1 MSIGN
6 LEAIRDWSNE
16 KYYTKEEIIKLLKLK
31 PTRYIKA
38 TPKMT
43 GESTP
48 SGRATCS
55 SYANWQYQAYFAFD
69 EYYGYDTSTWAT
81 VNALPQW
88 IQYQFP
94 NPVCIKKLIT
104 VHRNEDSGQ
113 RNNRA
118 VSNFTF
124 QASNDG
130 TNWVNLKDCVITQK
144 TSHYKAEFEIDNDNE
159 YTYYRLYVT
168 GNFNNSTGTGC
179 GFAEVEMYIGLYD

>member
-16 KYYTKEEIIKLLKLK
+16 KYYTKGEIAKLLKLK
-31 PTRYIKA
+31 PTRYVKA

-43 GESTP
+43 SNTTP
-48 SGRATCS
+48 SGRCS
-55 SYANWQYQAYFAFD
+55 DSSDAGSYYAPYFAFN
-69 EYYGYDTSTWAT
+69 ESYGYDTYTWAT
-81 VNALPQW
+81 INALPQW
-88 IQYQFP
+88 IRYQFP

-104 VHRNEDSGQ
+104 VHRNEDN
-113 RNNRA
+113 RYHNTRA

-124 QASNDG
+124 QASNNG